1 MLSISPG
8 KQERVSFLNIGDILL
23 HGAVFLTLIARAG
36 EGPLTE
42 A

>member
-8 KQERVSFLNIGDILL
+8 KQERIAFLKIGEILL
-23 HGAVFLTLIARAG
+23 HGAVFLTFITRTG
-36 EGPLTE
+36 EGPFTK